1 MATRSIYLALLLAAA
16 TGALAATPPKSL
28 PTNYAFALEWGAA
41 SGPDALN
48 FPLGVAVNRD
58 RTKVFVCDAANSRV
72 AVFNPDNGAF
82 LLSFGSQGTGPG
94 QFATPVNVAISPKT
108 SFIYVTDPLNN
119 RVVVYDQNGVFVRNF
134 GQAGTGPGQFDGL
147 VDIGLDDSGNL
158 YVLTNTR
165 MQRYTGW
172 GKFLFE
178 WSMLS
183 PSDPKTFEPGGMGIN
198 QVTREVYVLDYANDW
213 VKRYNGATGRY
224 LSMFGGAGVFAD
236 TIAIT
241 ADAQG
246 GVYVLDGNNTQGGA
260 RRGAPWKRGLLQAGP
275 KPTMRIQKFDGPSGA
290 LLVAFGSYGT
300 GPGQMVNP
308 YGITTTRNGFWV
320 FATDSALN
328 KVIKYSLPF
337 KAGGWADPHFQGFDG
352 KRFDAHGKANSWMDL
367 LIAKGSKIGVKAK
380 LATGLMPGST
390 FMVDVAFTYANAKY
404 RCRLVKSGDTWTMA
418 ATLNGNPIRTGTSFP
433 VSGTKVTFFPGSPG
447 KNGRLQIEAGQVR
460 IVVAQMWRADWN
472 ALADYLN
479 VGIDLR
485 SQLTGDVTGI
495 LAPSYYRALK
505 LADQGIASQVG
516 AASARPLQ
524 LSAGT
529 V

>member
-1 MATRSIYLALLLAAA
+1 MALRFLSLTLLLLVAPCAL
-16 TGALAATPPKSL
+16 GAVKL
-28 PTNYAFALEWGAA
+28 PTNYAFALEWGTD

-48 FPLGVAVNRD
+48 FPLGVAVNKD
-58 RTKVFVCDAANSRV
+58 RTKVFVCDAANSRI

-82 LLSFGSQGTGPG
+82 LLSFGSSGSGPG
-94 QFATPVNVAISPKT
+94 QFATPVNIAVSPKT
-108 SFIYVTDPLNN
+108 QFIYVTDPLNS
-119 RVVVYDQNGVFVRNF
+119 RVVVYDQNGVFIRNF
-134 GQAGTGPGQFDGL
+134 GQNGTGPGQFDGL
-147 VDIGLDDSGNL
+147 VDIGLDDSGNA

-165 MQRYTGW
+165 MQKYTGW
-172 GKFLFE
+172 GKYLSE

-183 PSDPKTFEPGGMGIN
+183 PSDPKKFQPGGMGIN
-198 QVTREVYVLDYANDW
+198 QVSREVYVLDYANNW
-213 VKRYNGATGRY
+213 VKRYNGVTGKF
-224 LSMFGGAGVFAD
+224 LSMFGGAGVFAQ

-260 RRGAPWKRGLLQAGP
+260 RRAAIKRGLLQSTP
-275 KPTMRIQKFDGPSGA
+275 KPTMRIQKFDGPSGT

-300 GPGQMVNP
+300 GPGQMANP

-328 KVIKYSLPF
+328 KVLKYSLPF

-352 KRFDAHGKANSWMDL
+352 KRFDAHGKANTWMDL
-367 LIAKGSKIGVKAK
+367 LIAKGSKFGVKAM
-380 LATGLMPGST
+380 LANGLMPGSS
-390 FMVDVAFTYANAKY
+390 FMTDIAFTYANAKY
-404 RCRLVKSGDTWTMA
+404 RSRLVKDGSTWAMT
-418 ATLNGNPIRTGTSFP
+418 ATLNGRPLKIGTSFP

-460 IVVAQMWRADWN
+460 IVVSQMWRADWN

-505 LADQGIASQVG
+505 LADHGIASQVS
-516 AASARPLQ
+516 AATVRPLDI
-524 LSAGT
+524 SAST